1 MQLRGAGNTLH
12 SENVSLTLSF
22 PKENAFKWVG
32 QEDWRIVAW
41 AGEKRAGS
49 GSSKTKRIGREI
61 QNANAFKYFQKQT
74 RTQNLI

>member
-41 AGEKRAGS
+41 AGEKRAGRPRES
-49 GSSKTKRIGREI
+49 GEKYKMPMRSNTFKSKLELKI
-61 QNANAFKYFQKQT
+61 
-74 RTQNLI
+74 